1 MANDTAK
8 KFIDA
13 LHKLEAE
20 RDLDTIV
27 SLFSDDCDI
36 NNVVTVDNDGHKHD
50 ARRFWQAY
58 RDNFGEVESKFR
70 NEIITDDRAALE
82 WTTTGTSSEGHEFEY
97 EGVSIL
103 EIEGDRITRFFAYF
117 DPNKLGRQI
126 VEEKGHAAQS

>member
-1 MANDTAK
+1 MEDETAK

-13 LHKLEAE
+13 LHRLEAE

-27 SLFSDDCDI
+27 SLFSDDCEI
-36 NNVVTVDNDGHKHD
+36 NNVVTVDNDNQRND
-50 ARRFWQAY
+50 PRNFWQAY
-58 RDNFGEVESKFR
+58 RDSFGEVKSTFR

-82 WTTTGTSSEGHEFEY
+82 WTTTGTNSEGHEFEY

-103 EIEGDRITRFFAYF
+103 EIEGERITRFFAYF